1 MSLNPVLR
9 RGAVSCTLLPG
20 PHPAD
25 RALALP
31 IEAIWQAEQQRRGAA
46 LHEGH
51 LLAVESVQER
61 AGQIELAVRIRP
73 YRSYLARRID
83 PSLAL
88 HCSPLG
94 VTGLTTLPDGR
105 WLLGRRAPQVTA
117 APGKWE
123 TVPAG
128 SLDPAVCLHDGIFD
142 PLRQLLAEL
151 HEEIGL
157 TAAQAGQPVAVGLLH
172 DAADDVYDLLF
183 SLRPAVADGW
193 RPLPTA
199 EHTAFAACHRDGA
212 RLLAATGA
220 ALQALLHLADL
231 P

>member
-1 MSLNPVLR
+1 MSLKPR
-9 RGAVSCTLLPG
+9 RGPVTCTLLPG

-25 RALALP
+25 LALALP
-31 IEAIWQAEQQRRGAA
+31 IDEIWQAEQQRRGAA
-46 LHEGH
+46 LHDGQ

-61 AGQIELAVRIRP
+61 AGHIELTVRIRP

-94 VTGLTTLPDGR
+94 VTGLITLPDGR

-123 TVPAG
+123 AVPAG
-128 SLDPAVCLHDGIFD
+128 SLDPAVCLHEGVLD
-142 PLRQLLAEL
+142 PARQLLAEL
-151 HEEIGL
+151 HEETGL
-157 TAAQAGQPVAVGLLH
+157 TAAQAGRPEAVGLLH
-172 DAADDVYDLLF
+172 DPADDVYDLLF
-183 SLRPAVADGW
+183 RLRPAVADAW
-193 RPLPTA
+193 RPPPTA

-220 ALQALLHLADL
+220 ALATLLHLADL